1 MLHDRN
7 IVITIG
13 NNRKSVSWQPL
24 SIALSEFYEK
34 LRVPSRS
41 TETMQA
47 YLSLKKSEQD
57 DRRIRRRQSARCPPE
72 GGGCDRARPYHT
84 GL

>member
-47 YLSLKKSEQD
+47 YLSQ
-57 DRRIRRRQSARCPPE
+57 I
-72 GGGCDRARPYHT
+72 GRAHV
-84 GL
+84 

>member
-41 TETMQA
+41 TEVAPCAGAGIETQ
-47 YLSLKKSEQD
+47 LSS
-57 DRRIRRRQSARCPPE
+57 PPMPSGSVAPCAGAGIE
-72 GGGCDRARPYHT
+72 T
-84 GL
+84 